1 MSVALTPWPTGPAE
15 LARATAA
22 VASALGMRRDDAD
35 PQVPFLVKLPDDTRH
50 LSVDVGP
57 SMGAEH
63 TIRAVT
69 SIEEIGTSDLTISEI
84 THTGAVIAFLC
95 AGGIEGQEYQ
105 LLIRWQT
112 EPDIPVGEP
121 GQTLSAAL
129 RLAVRVR
136 WSDADDRATQDP
148 DLRRAAATASALVEH
163 YAPAAPQ
170 QVRDEAMLRCTGY
183 LMQQPSAA
191 IRRTQVGPIESEFMP
206 SRQSA
211 LRHSGAMALL
221 SPFRRRRAGL
231 A

>member
-112 EPDIPVGEP
+112 EPDIPVGSLGKP
-121 GQTLSAAL
+121 CRRRSGWQCGSDGLTPTIARHKTPTCAGRRQPPAPWLNTTRRRLRSRSATKRCSAAP
-129 RLAVRVR
+129 
-136 WSDADDRATQDP
+136 AT
-148 DLRRAAATASALVEH
+148 
-163 YAPAAPQ
+163 
-170 QVRDEAMLRCTGY
+170 
-183 LMQQPSAA
+183 
-191 IRRTQVGPIESEFMP
+191 
-206 SRQSA
+206 
-211 LRHSGAMALL
+211 
-221 SPFRRRRAGL
+221 
-231 A
+231 